1 MKNFKIYFYWFL
13 DFIFFTA
20 YFIEDEEADEIIKKI
35 KKIKMKD
42 ERHLELKE
50 NLIVPTAN
58 GTKKMGKTRYLITRE
73 GFVYLTIFRNRNDKK
88 YKTFKLKKR
97 LELHKIIK
105 EKKTILNHC
114 KRRF

>member
-1 MKNFKIYFYWFL
+1 MKIFKIYFYWFL
-13 DFIFFTA
+13 DFIFFAT
-20 YFIEDEEADEIIKKI
+20 YFIEDEEADKIIKKI

-42 ERHLELKE
+42 ERYLELKE
-50 NLIVPTAN
+50 NLMVSTAN
-58 GTKKMGKTRYLITRE
+58 GTKKMEKTIYLITRE
-73 GFVYLTIFRNRNDKK
+73 GSVYLTIFRNKNDKK
-88 YKTFKLKKR
+88 HKTFKLKKR

>member
-13 DFIFFTA
+13 DFLFFTTH
-20 YFIEDEEADEIIKKI
+20 FIEDEEADKIIKKI

-42 ERHLELKE
+42 KRYLELKE
-50 NLIVPTAN
+50 ILMVSTAN
-58 GTKKMGKTRYLITRE
+58 GTKELEKTRYLITRE
-73 GFVYLTIFRNRNDKK
+73 EFVYLTIFRNKNDKK

>member
-13 DFIFFTA
+13 DFVFFTA
-20 YFIEDEEADEIIKKI
+20 YFIEDEEADKIIKKI

-42 ERHLELKE
+42 EKYLELKE
-50 NLIVPTAN
+50 NLMVPTVN
-58 GTKKMGKTRYLITRE
+58 GTKKMEKTRYLITRE
-73 GFVYLTIFRNRNDKK
+73 GSVYLTIFRNKNDKK

-105 EKKTILNHC
+105 EKKVILKHC

>member
-13 DFIFFTA
+13 DFLFFTTH
-20 YFIEDEEADEIIKKI
+20 FIEDEEADKIIKKI

-42 ERHLELKE
+42 KRYLELKE
-50 NLIVPTAN
+50 ILMVSTAN
-58 GTKKMGKTRYLITRE
+58 GTKKLEKTRYLITRE
-73 GFVYLTIFRNRNDKK
+73 EFVYLTIFRNKNDKK